1 MSDINFLR
9 AYSNKIKALHTNDSA
24 SASDWDQLENRMNQ
38 LDRNRKRRYVFF
50 LILLALGFVLGGIY
64 LYELKS
70 GAYSQPDVSVTVVET
85 IRKNT
90 DEEQNLSTKP
100 TANLKD
106 SDRIEEYG
114 KYDTFANI
122 KCALGNTSNQKRKST
137 VKIIKNKK
145 QNKEKQTYALENNM
159 TFPTL
164 ENTKKHPNE
173 VNFKEESLFDQPV
186 INKLILADDGKKLSQ
201 VQSEIGSSTLNFY
214 IKAVASL
221 KSRDLQMIKQKNE
234 LNIVFPQAIASSVH
248 RMKYFVKI
256 DGGPL
261 YTINSKPTDMPGPLV
276 FASQEASK
284 NMGFQNSLNFQL
296 APNDKWKFNLG
307 INRSQLIHHGS
318 HTASLT
324 IMDGVCLNPNS
335 NEPKEYA
342 FSYVVTNG
350 RTSST
355 VNLLLSEENP
365 GSPLDSNDVFKI
377 VMGMHKKTLNWAI
390 PITIERKLYSLGELS
405 IFAKGGIAL
414 GFASNSRDIVTH
426 FSESCANL
434 CFNHGFSPI
443 VYSQKSNQ
451 LTTGIILGSSVE
463 WKVSR
468 KISLVFNP
476 EMNINIKMS
485 PVDHNS
491 AKWGVNLGA
500 MYKIQ

>member
-1 MSDINFLR
+1 MSDNNFLR
-9 AYSNKIKALHTNDSA
+9 AYSDKIKALQTNDSG
-24 SASDWDQLENRMNQ
+24 SASDWDQLESRMNH
-38 LDRNRKRRYVFF
+38 LDKKRRRRYVFF
-50 LILLALGFVLGGIY
+50 FLLALGFVLGSIY

-70 GAYSQPDVSVTVVET
+70 GANNQPDDSVTVVET

-90 DEEQNLSTKP
+90 GQYNPSIKP
-100 TANLKD
+100 TAKLKD
-106 SDRIEEYG
+106 SVCIEEYD
-114 KYDTFANI
+114 KYDMFANI
-122 KCALGNTSNQKRKST
+122 RIALGNTSTQEGKST
-137 VKIIKNKK
+137 IKITKNIK
-145 QNKEKQTYALENNM
+145 QNKDKQTFALENNM
-159 TFPTL
+159 TFPTHD
-164 ENTKKHPNE
+164 NTKKHPNE
-173 VNFKEESLFDQPV
+173 VNFNEESLFDLPV
-186 INKLILADDGKKLSQ
+186 INKLKIGNDGKKLSQ
-201 VQSEIGSSTLNFY
+201 VQSEVGTSTLNFY
-214 IKAVASL
+214 IKSVASL
-221 KSRDLQMIKQKNE
+221 KSKGLQMIKQKNE
-234 LNIVFPQAIASSVH
+234 LNIVFPQVIAKSLH
-248 RMKYFVKI
+248 RMKYSVKI

-261 YTINSKPTDMPGPLV
+261 HTINSKPTEMSGPLV

-296 APNDKWKFNLG
+296 APNDKWKFNIG
-307 INRSQLIHHGS
+307 INRSQFIHHGS

-324 IMDGVCLNPNS
+324 ILDGICLNPNS

-350 RTSST
+350 RSSST
-355 VNLLLSEENP
+355 VNLRLSEENP

-377 VMGMHKKTLNWAI
+377 EMGMHKKTISWAM
-390 PITIERKLYSLGELS
+390 PITIERKLYSIGELS
-405 IFAKGGIAL
+405 LFAKGGIAL
-414 GFASNSRDIVTH
+414 GFASKSRDIVTH

-476 EMNINIKMS
+476 EMNINIKMTQG
-485 PVDHNS
+485 DHNS

-500 MYKIQ
+500 MYQIQ